1 MFSQSCGLLYNWFA
15 QVVVEFLV
23 RRVHQLEH
31 ATLACTYDF
40 AIEKNE
46 GEVLLAIMA
55 RTSCSESG

>member
-1 MFSQSCGLLYNWFA
+1 MLHNWFA
-15 QVVVEFLV
+15 QVVVEFPG